1 MGARKRA
8 AGGRTNGRR
17 RGSRE
22 PAWADLPDDELLD
35 VRFCDLGLTIAGTWL
50 ESMVDRLRA
59 ELERKGLRFKPHV
72 WLSTEWFSPDEVPGV
87 AIPFY
92 LAHPRLMKLER
103 KQVLEVEGGTK
114 SWCMKI
120 LRHEAGHAIDTAYR
134 LRFKRS
140 FRTHF
145 GKPTQQYPETY
156 RPKPGSRKHV
166 LHLEWWYAQ
175 SHPLEDF
182 AETFAVWLKPGSR
195 WRTEYG
201 GWPAMK
207 KLKYVA
213 ELMHDVADRPA
224 LVRSREHIDTLRK
237 TRRTLR
243 EHYATKRGRYGVS
256 LPDYYDLHL
265 RRLFVDAPE
274 RNGKEKAATFLRR
287 HARELR
293 NTVSQWTGH
302 HPYTVNQFLKEM
314 TLRSR
319 LMDLRVEGSVRRAEM
334 VMAGVLTVQ
343 GLGYLHGG
351 GYNVS
356 L

>member
-1 MGARKRA
+1 MGARRRSNGKRK
-8 AGGRTNGRR
+8 NGRR
-17 RGSRE
+17 RGE
-22 PAWADLPDDELLD
+22 PAWVDLPDDELLD
-35 VRFCDLGLTIAGTWL
+35 VRFCDLGLKIEDTWL
-50 ESMVDRLRA
+50 AAMVTRLYE
-59 ELERKGLRFKPHV
+59 ELARKGLRFKPHV
-72 WLSTEWFSPDEVPGV
+72 WLSNEWFSPDDVPGI

-92 LAHPRLMKLER
+92 LAHPRLMRLER
-103 KQVLEVEGGTK
+103 NQVLEVEGGTK

-134 LRFKRS
+134 LRFKHSYRK
-140 FRTHF
+140 HF
-145 GKPTQQYPETY
+145 GKPSQPYPDTY

-182 AETFAVWLKPGSR
+182 AETFAVWLRPGSR
-195 WRTEYG
+195 WRSEYG
-201 GWPAMK
+201 GWPVMK
-207 KLKYVA
+207 KLDYVS
-213 ELMHDVADRPA
+213 EVMRSIADKPA
-224 LVRSREHIDTLRK
+224 VVRSRAHVDSLPK
-237 TRRTLR
+237 TKRTLR

-265 RRLFVDAPE
+265 RRLFVDATQ

-302 HPYTVNQFLKEM
+302 HPYTIDQFLKEM
-314 TLRSR
+314 RLRSR
-319 LMDLRVEGSVRRAEM
+319 LMDLRVEGSVRQAKM
-334 VMAGVLTVQ
+334 DTAVLLTVQ
-343 GLGYLHGG
+343 VMRYLHGG
-351 GYNVS
+351 GYHIS